1 MGVGLVENESDQVVV
16 WAPLPLLPPGL
27 LKSSHLWSVSK
38 RKPISNSDVGL
49 ESEENGEDD
58 EDAGKDSRGKERF
71 EVDEWEG
78 IANGSAEIFT
88 AGEASTAGESR
99 GGKSSTTLAVR
110 RSTEGVNRVPAGKW
124 LGLLDLTESD
134 SSGFR
139 EREILRRN
147 QKRRKIDEV
156 NLAKV
161 IDLTESG

>member
-1 MGVGLVENESDQVVV
+1 
-16 WAPLPLLPPGL
+16 
-27 LKSSHLWSVSK
+27 
-38 RKPISNSDVGL
+38 L
-49 ESEENGEDD
+49 EGNGEYN
-58 EDAGKDSRGKERF
+58 EDAGKDSRGKEGF

-88 AGEASTAGESR
+88 VGKASTAGASCA
-99 GGKSSTTLAVR
+99 GKSSTTLAVR
-110 RSTEGVNRVPAGKW
+110 RSTEGVNRVPAEKW

-134 SSGFR
+134 SSGFK
-139 EREILRRN
+139 EREMLGRN